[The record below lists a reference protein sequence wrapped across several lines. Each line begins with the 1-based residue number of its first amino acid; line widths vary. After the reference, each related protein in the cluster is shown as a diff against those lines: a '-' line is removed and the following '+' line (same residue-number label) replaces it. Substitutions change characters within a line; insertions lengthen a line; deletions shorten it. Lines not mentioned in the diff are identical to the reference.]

1 MRTDATWLLGT
12 LKCILNVTLFG
23 LNSHEDT
30 TLLSAPKQGNI
41 FYFFPN
47 CDISSTRVFHF
58 KVVFKEVC
66 TTGRCV
72 TPVCVKA
79 SQERPGNKTL
89 LTTVLFFMD
98 C

>member
-1 MRTDATWLLGT
+1 MRTDATWLFGT

-30 TLLSAPKQGNI
+30 TLHFTPKQGNI
-41 FYFFPN
+41 FYPPN
-47 CDISSTRVFHF
+47 CDISLTCVFHF

-89 LTTVLFFMD
+89 LTTVLVFTD